1 MTQILTRIIST
12 YGQDN
17 SFVTQM
23 LENALQLKLY
33 FGDQK
38 NFPNELSVFYEYLSD
53 MEISRS
59 KRFLRKTDE
68 RTYVITHALVNRK
81 LSECLK
87 KDFNALDIQYFED
100 RKPYVSRETIDFNI
114 SHSSDYFVFA
124 LSKMNNIRIGVDVET
139 VKTNFDREGI
149 VNHYFHK
156 NEKQYIMNDSFSE
169 EKQNKRF
176 FEIWTRKEAFLKMLG
191 IGLTEELATLD
202 VSPGEREIF
211 VQDNVLFDAGNFP
224 VTYISTLNLSEDQVV
239 SVASNRPVVVIPE
252 HCENV

>member
-38 NFPNELSVFYEYLSD
+38 NFPDELSVFYGYLSD

-59 KRFLRKTDE
+59 KRFVRKTDE

-81 LSECLK
+81 LSECLG
-87 KDFNALDIQYFED
+87 KDFNALTVQYFENK
-100 RKPYVSRETIDFNI
+100 KPYVSQETIDFNI

-156 NEKQYIMNDSFSE
+156 NEKQYIMNDNLSE

-191 IGLTEELATLD
+191 IGLTNNLAELDL
-202 VSPGEREIF
+202 SPGEREIF
-211 VQDNVLFDAGNFP
+211 VQSNVFFDAGNFP
-224 VTYISTLNLSEDQVV
+224 VTYIYTLNLSEDQVV
-239 SVASNRPVVVIPE
+239 SVATNRPVVVIPE
-252 HCENV
+252 YCKNV